1 MLLPLLQNNL
11 LNVVIEGDRIIL
23 NITSEI
29 LTEELFASLIEETL
43 DMSSDIEYILTARSE
58 INPPELELGSNIET
72 TLKINS
78 LVEV

>member
-43 DMSSDIEYILTARSE
+43 DMGSDIEYILTARSE